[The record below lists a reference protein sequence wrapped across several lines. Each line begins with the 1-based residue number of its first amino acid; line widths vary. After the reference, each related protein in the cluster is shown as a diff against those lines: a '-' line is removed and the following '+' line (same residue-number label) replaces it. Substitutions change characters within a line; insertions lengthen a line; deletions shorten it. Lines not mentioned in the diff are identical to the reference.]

1 MNTTNKAYVPAAIV
15 AALDEYGPILKWFGH
30 WTDFEVGS
38 VFYSVPAK
46 HAEEVARSPLLLT
59 PRTFGGFSGAFYVAK
74 GRKPTEQE
82 IFDAGVRSG
91 LARAEEAKP
100 AQAIERVKAF
110 LAAYDTTDMDD
121 AIMGV
126 ILEGDKTVDL
136 LASDLRKLL
145 GLPEA
150 QRKKETCKPGGCSA
164 IGCEGGHYCFRPD
177 GTPIVVTPEKR
188 QELERALSEVFNIA
202 YPVKGASNATSLA
215 ASSSA
220 QSDPP
225 HPGETLREDVLPNL
239 GLSVEEAA
247 AKVGVATE
255 VFQGVLDG
263 RVSINAEM
271 ALRIERWLGVE
282 NGGSASTWLALQGA
296 YDLWYATRR
305 EG

>member
-1 MNTTNKAYVPAAIV
+1 MNTTNEAYVPAAIV

-30 WTDFEVGS
+30 WTDFSVGS
-38 VFYSVPAK
+38 VFYSLPAK
-46 HAEEVARSPLLLT
+46 HAEEVARSPLLVT
-59 PRTFGGFSGAFYVAK
+59 PRTFGGLSGAFYVAK

-100 AQAIERVKAF
+100 AQAIERIKAF

-126 ILEGDKTVDL
+126 ILGVDKTVDL

-145 GLPEA
+145 GLPETHK
-150 QRKKETCKPGGCSA
+150 KKETCKPGGCSA

-188 QELERALSEVFNIA
+188 QELERALAEVFNIA
-202 YPVKGASNATSLA
+202 QPSKPSESR
-215 ASSSA
+215 
-220 QSDPP
+220 QFDPP

-239 GLSVEEAA
+239 GLSVAEAA

-271 ALRIERWLGVE
+271 ALQIERWLGAE
-282 NGGSASTWLALQGA
+282 NGGSASTWLALQGT
-296 YDLWYATRR
+296 YDLWRATHR
-305 EG
+305 GDTA